1 MPPPPT
7 SSQSAPA
14 PEPAVVPASEPPSTT
29 AESIPVAETL
39 PSVNGE
45 HKEDAHDP
53 VASESTEAAP
63 KPESTE
69 APAVSSAEAI
79 VSETSPESSAG
90 SEPETITVLDPL
102 PTPLEDNKSN
112 AEAVP
117 LVSQPDEEA
126 GSAPSSVAAAEPPP
140 YEPQGRAHSLHTLHS
155 RASDAKQEVLVGEDG
170 EVYIGHATWE
180 ERTWKEL
187 VRLREDMF
195 LARIGA
201 LR

>member
-14 PEPAVVPASEPPSTT
+14 PEPAVVPASDAPSTT
-29 AESIPVAETL
+29 AESAPAAETL
-39 PSVNGE
+39 PSVDDE
-45 HKEDAHDP
+45 SKEDAHGP
-53 VASESTEAAP
+53 AAP
-63 KPESTE
+63 EPESTE

-79 VSETSPESSAG
+79 VSETSPESPAG

-102 PTPLEDNKSN
+102 PTPLQDDKSN